1 MLNKKAKIER
11 TRKQVNSSLQKMSE
25 TSTATSMILS
35 ALGWEPGEASSSKRE
50 KVAVVTVDDT
60 ISSSLSYEIIC
71 SLRQIRQEKNVK
83 YMVLRVDS
91 PDGSVTSSE
100 AILEEIKLFDKVMYF
115 SKSVCLCGRY
125 SAANLTLSHLISK
138 CNIISSHFQQP
149 VICSMSNAAA
159 SGGFYIA
166 MNSEKIFALPTTLT
180 GSIGVFGVKFDTSK
194 WAKSYG
200 IGADYYPRGSHAAA
214 MHPLTPLTPGMKDN
228 IARMVLD
235 YYDYFKSI
243 VATGRSL
250 LVEEVEKVAQ
260 GRVWTGE
267 QAKEV
272 GLVDA
277 LGGLD
282 RAIYYAKAAHTKTEN
297 VEIEHWPK
305 SSFRREDLPELLAGQ
320 ESSYLNIVQ
329 ALLADTMGLADNAES
344 GSVEQFVRQLKEL
357 KFSQKPHFLMTMDD
371 KTAMDLIMRGE

>member
-1 MLNKKAKIER
+1 
-11 TRKQVNSSLQKMSE
+11 
-25 TSTATSMILS
+25 
-35 ALGWEPGEASSSKRE
+35 
-50 KVAVVTVDDT
+50 
-60 ISSSLSYEIIC
+60 
-71 SLRQIRQEKNVK
+71 
-83 YMVLRVDS
+83 
-91 PDGSVTSSE
+91 
-100 AILEEIKLFDKVMYF
+100 
-115 SKSVCLCGRY
+115 
-125 SAANLTLSHLISK
+125 
-138 CNIISSHFQQP
+138 
-149 VICSMSNAAA
+149 
-159 SGGFYIA
+159 

-180 GSIGVFGVKFDTSK
+180 GSIGVFGVKFDASK

-250 LVEEVEKVAQ
+250 PVEEVEKVAQ

-282 RAIYYAKAAHTKTEN
+282 RAISYAKKAHTKTEN
-297 VEIEHWPK
+297 VEVEHWPK
-305 SSFRREDLPELLAGQ
+305 SSFRWEDLPELLAGQ
-320 ESSYLNIVQ
+320 ESSYLNIFH
-329 ALLADTMGLADNAES
+329 ALLAVTMRLEDNAES
-344 GSVEQFVRQLKEL
+344 GSVEHFLRQLKEL
-357 KFSQKPHFLMTMDD
+357 KFAEKPHFLMTMDD